1 MEAEFEWDE
10 EKADLN
16 LKSHGIAFEEAKSVW
31 EDLFNIELFDQDHSI
46 DENRFLMIGESSEH
60 RLLIISF
67 TERGDK
73 VRIIS
78 ARELT
83 PKERRDYEHGNFE

>member
-1 MEAEFEWDE
+1 MEFDWDT
-10 EKADLN
+10 EKAKLN
-16 LKSHGIAFEEAKSVW
+16 PKNHVGVTFEEAITVW
-31 EDLFNIELFDQDHSI
+31 EDLFNIELYDQDHS
-46 DENRFLMIGESSEH
+46 DEEPRFLIVGESSRQ
-60 RLLIISF
+60 RLLIVSF
-67 TERGDK
+67 TERDQK

>member
-1 MEAEFEWDE
+1 MEFDWDT
-10 EKADLN
+10 EKAKLN
-16 LKSHGIAFEEAKSVW
+16 PKNHDGVTFEEAITVW
-31 EDLFNIELFDQDHSI
+31 EDLFNIELYDQDHS
-46 DENRFLMIGESSEH
+46 DEEQRFLIVGESSEQ
-60 RLLIISF
+60 RLLIVSF
-67 TERGDK
+67 TERDQK